1 MERKEFQNEEFEH
14 QFLKAT
20 FWKKV
25 GLFAL
30 SLGLAVFTVIVIN
43 L

>member
-1 MERKEFQNEEFEH
+1 MEKKNFQQEEFENL
-14 QFLKAT
+14 FTRAN

-30 SLGLAVFTVIVIN
+30 AFGLAVFTVIVIN